1 MIISRGNM
9 SEEALMPLTW
19 LAKLIAERDAWLTR
33 RSGRRIEEALD
44 RVQLFEREALVVEVW
59 VEGGKIERAKAAA
72 LTIAIDRDQ
81 QLGVFA

>member
-1 MIISRGNM
+1 MMARGNL

-19 LAKLIAERDAWLTR
+19 LAKLITERDAWLTR

-59 VEGGKIERAKAAA
+59 VEDGKIERAKAAA

-81 QLGVFA
+81 HLGALA